1 MEFVETRTFPSV
13 YFGKCY
19 SASVMKRL
27 ESKANFWEIIF
38 DVDVDIYLH
47 QNRRE
52 VTELGIDYWREQPT
66 IIQAEINENKGQ
78 VINVQL
84 SQTVTKQNA
93 KAVECFER
101 EEEYRDCIYGPWDK
115 ALNESCWFPP
125 LPFVPMTNE
134 LCPDYDAV
142 RAATVWLRQALSRGV
157 ETCKTPCSATQ
168 FQVG

>member
-52 VTELGIDYWREQPT
+52 LPVYSEIRELQIHCCR
-66 IIQAEINENKGQ
+66 N
-78 VINVQL
+78 
-84 SQTVTKQNA
+84 
-93 KAVECFER
+93 R
-101 EEEYRDCIYGPWDK
+101 R
-115 ALNESCWFPP
+115 
-125 LPFVPMTNE
+125 
-134 LCPDYDAV
+134 
-142 RAATVWLRQALSRGV
+142 R
-157 ETCKTPCSATQ
+157 
-168 FQVG
+168 